1 MFQSSGMKN
10 VVLVGVGEVVEK
22 IPDDLGKASSPV
34 DLMQKAAQAA
44 LDDIALDD
52 RGMSALLSAIDT
64 IAVVRTNSDSG
75 AQLKSPFGDPE
86 NYPRVIGN
94 RIGINPKMAVYS
106 AAGGQAPQR
115 LVNEFSTKIAY
126 GACEVVLVAGGE
138 ALANQKAMKRA
149 KIKADWTEDVS
160 GSIDARPTDISK
172 VFDITHLHNEFTHLP
187 AIYTVMENA
196 RRAKLGLSIKA
207 YRKEC
212 AELLQTFAKVA
223 SVHPYSMFAES
234 PSLDEIQNISETN
247 TAITD
252 LYSRA
257 MTAKDGVNQG
267 AALILMSEDKAKAL
281 GIDRA
286 KWIYP
291 LSGSS
296 AIENTLPYRENLSS
310 SVAMKAA
317 YDAAFGIGGLSIS
330 DITHMDIYSCF
341 PIAIF
346 AACEAL
352 GIKINDPRGL
362 TTTGGLPFFGGPGNN
377 YTMHGIVNLVR
388 KLRQDG
394 QGYGLVSANGGLLS
408 KHCVGLYGTDA
419 PQRGWQESDEE
430 VLSSHVESQAI
441 PPVVSYADG
450 RAHIEG
456 YAVEYNKKGP
466 KRGYIIG
473 RLEDGRRFMGA
484 TDREDKETVA
494 ELLKSDPFSRTIYVT
509 SKGPGN
515 RFTFDP
521 AKTYSLAHKAPT
533 SLDAA
538 FEFVDVKRDGHILEV
553 TINRPDARNSLTPEA
568 NFELERIFDLFEQ
581 DRSLWVAIITGAGDK
596 SFSAGNDLK
605 YMGTGKP
612 IWVPETGFAGLT
624 HRKKR
629 FKPVIAAVNG
639 YAFGG
644 GLEIALACDIIV
656 ADASAKFALP
666 EVKTGL
672 IAAAGGLFRLPK
684 VLPPHIAREMILTGR
699 TMDVDE
705 AVHYG
710 MVTHK
715 TSASAALTKA
725 REIAQ
730 DICSVSPSATS
741 ASLEMIHEGAHILDP
756 AEALDKP
763 TNALLKV
770 AISEDLQIGLMAF
783 LTKQKA
789 KWKNG

>member
-1 MFQSSGMKN
+1 MKN

-22 IPDDLGKASSPV
+22 V
-34 DLMQKAAQAA
+34 
-44 LDDIALDD
+44 DDIALDE
-52 RGMSALLSAIDT
+52 RGMRAILSAIDT

-75 AQLKSPFGDPE
+75 AQLKSPFGDPK

-94 RIGINPKMAVYS
+94 RIGINPKTAIYS

-115 LVNEFSTKIAY
+115 LVNEFSTKIAN
-126 GACEVVLVAGGE
+126 GACEAVLLVGAE

-149 KIKADWTEDVS
+149 KIKADWREDAM
-160 GSIDARPTDISK
+160 GSIEARPTDISQA
-172 VFDITHLHNEFTHLP
+172 FDIAHLQNEFTHIP
-187 AIYTVMENA
+187 AIYTVMENV
-196 RRAKLGLSIKA
+196 RRRKLGLTIED
-207 YRKEC
+207 YRKAC
-212 AELLQTFAKVA
+212 AELFQDFAKIA
-223 SVHPYSMFAES
+223 ADHPSSMFPES
-234 PSLDEIQNISETN
+234 LSLDQILNLTETN
-247 TAITD
+247 TSVTD

-267 AALILMSEDKAKAL
+267 AAVILMSEDKARDL
-281 GIDRA
+281 SIDPAR
-286 KWIYP
+286 WVYP
-291 LSGSS
+291 ISGAS
-296 AIENTLPYRENLSS
+296 AVEKTMPYREDLSRS
-310 SVAMKAA
+310 LAMKAA
-317 YDAAFGIGGLSIS
+317 YHAAFDIADLSMS

-341 PIAIF
+341 PIAVF

-352 GIKINDPRGL
+352 GIKPNDPRGL

-377 YTMHGIVNLVR
+377 YTMHGIVNVVR

-394 QGYGLVSANGGLLS
+394 QGYGLVSANGGFLS
-408 KHCVGLYGTDA
+408 KHCVGLYGTQA
-419 PQRGWQESDEE
+419 PRLGWQESDEE
-430 VLSSHVESQAI
+430 TLRSRVDSQAI

-494 ELLKSDPFSRTIYVT
+494 ELLKSDPFSRTIYIT

-521 AKTYSLAHKAPT
+521 AKTYSLAQKAPT

-538 FEFVDVKRDGHILEV
+538 FEFVDVKRDGHVLEV
-553 TINRPDARNSLTPEA
+553 TINRPEARNSLTPEA
-568 NFELERIFDLFEQ
+568 NFELERIFDLFEKDQ
-581 DRSLWVAIITGAGDK
+581 SLWVAIITGAGDK

-699 TMDVDE
+699 AMDVDE

-710 MVTHK
+710 MVNHK
-715 TSASAALTKA
+715 TSAGAALTKA
-725 REIAQ
+725 RELAQ

-756 AEALDKP
+756 TEALDKP

-789 KWKNG
+789 KWKNS